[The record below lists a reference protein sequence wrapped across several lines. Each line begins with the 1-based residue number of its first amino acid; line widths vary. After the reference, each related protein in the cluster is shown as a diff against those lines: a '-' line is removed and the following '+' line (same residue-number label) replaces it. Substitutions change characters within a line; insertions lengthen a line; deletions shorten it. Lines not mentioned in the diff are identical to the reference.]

1 MSALHVRETR
11 FIHAGEAAGAV
22 ALVREVG
29 ERGYAAH
36 RTQDGGQHWTPLQL
50 PERVTAA
57 AARGNVVAAAGARTL
72 HWSDDGGRT
81 VEALR
86 LPVLPRHLGAEL
98 PVTDLLLLERTV
110 VACAG
115 DAVYRLEP
123 DETWTRFGLQPAG
136 SGRMPELLVRL
147 HAAGGR
153 MYARSTQYR
162 VYALAEGEAGL
173 YRVDPAPHVPPGM
186 VGLLPFAVL
195 GDGTLAFE
203 VYGATQLLRPDGGR
217 TLRVRSGPLAWR
229 RWLGRL
235 LGGPLSTVA
244 PTVQDVAACPWDAT
258 ALLRA
263 TEGRLEECT
272 PEGDVVRMPPQAGFR
287 PLQLE
292 SGADCVWA
300 GGLSS
305 GEVEGVV
312 VGPGK
317 AVWTFKAVPP

>member
-1 MSALHVRETR
+1 MRETR
-11 FIHAGEAAGAV
+11 FIHGGEAGTAL

-29 ERGYAAH
+29 ERGSALY
-36 RTQDGGQHWTPLQL
+36 RTGDGGRSWTSLQL

-57 AARGNVVAAAGARTL
+57 AARGSVVAAAGARTL
-72 HWSDDGGRT
+72 YWSDDGGET

-86 LPVLPRHLGAEL
+86 LPVLPRHLGSEL
-98 PVTDLLLLERTV
+98 PVTDLLLPGRSV

-115 DAVYRLEP
+115 DAVFRLEP
-123 DETWTRFGLQPAG
+123 DETWTRHGLPG
-136 SGRMPELLVRL
+136 ENGGRMPELLVRL
-147 HAAGGR
+147 LSSGER
-153 MYARSTQYR
+153 LYARSTQYR
-162 VYALAEGEAGL
+162 VYALGEGTAGL
-173 YRVDPAPHVPPGM
+173 YRVDPAPHVPPGL

-217 TLRVRSGPLAWR
+217 SLRVRSGPWAWK

-235 LGGPLSTVA
+235 VGGPLSAVSPA
-244 PTVQDVAACPWDAT
+244 VQDAAACPWDAG

-272 PEGDVVRMPPQAGFR
+272 AAGDVLRMAPRPGFR

-292 SGADCVWA
+292 AGADCIWA
-300 GGLSS
+300 GGLSG
-305 GEVEGVV
+305 GEVDGVA
-312 VGPGK
+312 VGAGGEVRMFRV
-317 AVWTFKAVPP
+317 A

>member
-1 MSALHVRETR
+1 MRETR
-11 FIHAGEAAGAV
+11 FIHGGEAGAAL

-29 ERGYAAH
+29 ERGCALH
-36 RTQDGGQHWTPLQL
+36 RTTDGGRNWTPLQL

-57 AARGNVVAAAGARTL
+57 AARGSVVAAAGARTL
-72 HWSDDGGRT
+72 HWSDDGGKT

-98 PVTDLLLLERTV
+98 PVTDLLLPGRSV

-115 DAVYRLEP
+115 DAVYRLEA
-123 DETWTRFGLQPAG
+123 DETWTRYALPG
-136 SGRMPELLVRL
+136 SGGGRMPELLVRL

-153 MYARSTQYR
+153 LYARSTQYR
-162 VYALAEGEAGL
+162 VYALGEGTAGL
-173 YRVDPAPHVPPGM
+173 YRVDPAPHVPPGL

-217 TLRVRSGPLAWR
+217 GMRVRAGTWAWR

-235 LGGPLSTVA
+235 LGGPLSTVS
-244 PTVQDVAACPWDAT
+244 PVVQDAAPCPWDGE

-263 TEGRLEECT
+263 TEGRVEECT
-272 PEGDVVRMPPQAGFR
+272 AGGDALRMAPQPGFR

-292 SGADCVWA
+292 AGADCVWV

-305 GEVEGVV
+305 GDVQGAA
-312 VGPGK
+312 VGAQGS
-317 AVWTFKAVPP
+317 AWLFKTA

>member
-1 MSALHVRETR
+1 MHETR
-11 FIHAGEAAGAV
+11 FIQAGEKGFAL

-36 RTQDGGQHWTPLQL
+36 RTTDGGQSWTPLQL

-86 LPVLPRHLGAEL
+86 LPVLPRHLGSEL
-98 PVTDLLLLERTV
+98 PVTDLLLLERS
-110 VACAG
+110 VAVCAG

-123 DETWTRFGLQPAG
+123 DETWTRFGLQAAG
-136 SGRMPELLVRL
+136 AGRMPELVVRL

-153 MYARSTQYR
+153 LYARSTQYR
-162 VYALAEGEAGL
+162 VYALGEGEAGL

-203 VYGATQLLRPDGGR
+203 VYGATQILRPDGGR
-217 TLRVRSGPLAWR
+217 TLRVRSGPLAWK

-244 PTVQDVAACPWDAT
+244 PTVQDVAACPWDGA
-258 ALLRA
+258 ALVRA

-272 PEGDVVRMPPQAGFR
+272 PAGDEVRMAPQPGFR
-287 PLQLE
+287 PLHLE
-292 SGADCVWA
+292 SGPDGVWA

-305 GEVEGVV
+305 GEVQGVV

-317 AVWTFKAVPP
+317 TVWMFKAV

>member
-1 MSALHVRETR
+1 ML
-11 FIHAGEAAGAV
+11 G
-22 ALVREVG
+22 LLREVG
-29 ERGYAAH
+29 EHGYALYRGTH
-36 RTQDGGQHWTPLQL
+36 EGGFSRVSL

-98 PVTDLLLLERTV
+98 PVTDLLLQEHSVL
-110 VACAG
+110 ACAG

-123 DETWTRFGLQPAG
+123 DESWTRIGLPGAAVD
-136 SGRMPELLVRL
+136 GRMPELLVRL

-153 MYARSTQYR
+153 LYARSTQYR
-162 VYALAEGEAGL
+162 VYALAAGEASL

-195 GDGTLAFE
+195 VDGTLAFE

-217 TLRVRSGPLAWR
+217 GLRVRAGGWAWR

-235 LGGPLSTVA
+235 LGGPLSSVS
-244 PTVQDVAACPWDAT
+244 PVVQDVSPCPWDGE

-263 TEGRLEECT
+263 TEGRLEEST
-272 PEGDVVRMPPQAGFR
+272 VNGDLVRMPARAGFR
-287 PLQLE
+287 PLQVE
-292 SGADCVWA
+292 PSCGWVYA
-300 GGLSS
+300 GGLSH
-305 GEVEGVV
+305 GEVHGVA
-312 VGPGK
+312 VGPGTELK
-317 AVWTFKAVPP
+317 TLRVEG